1 MSVGEIKFSVI
12 LYGMLKMLRH
22 KARSYPKFAARLKE
36 KNFTA
41 QIKTFNDSMGRHFT
55 FDHGKIASR
64 SGIHPSPTITISVA
78 SADLAARLFVPWVDQ
93 LERIEAMKN
102 FDFKA
107 DGPDELTVWFT
118 QTLMMMQSAGWES
131 GTPIGTDGTVRYVT
145 NTNGGPLFVYVK
157 DGKVL
162 RLTPIEFDETDA
174 AAWTIHARGKSFTPP
189 PMTTANTHSLCAK
202 TTLYS
207 PDRLLYPMK
216 RVDFDP
222 KGNRNCENRG
232 ISGYERISWEEA
244 LDIVSGEIT
253 RCKTEYGQGAIMAN
267 HGSHHNWGNIGYY
280 ISSAYKFFNAI
291 GHTKVIHN
299 PDSWEGWYW
308 GAMHHF
314 GYSMR
319 LGQTETYSTVEDL
332 LKDAELVVFWA
343 ADPESTSG
351 SYSAYEGTIR
361 RQWLKQL
368 GIEMV
373 HIDPYYNHT
382 AALHGG
388 KWFAPKPGT
397 DTAMAMA
404 IAYVW
409 MTEGL
414 YDKKFIAERCTGFE
428 VWQDYVLGKE
438 DGIPKTP
445 EWQEGETGIAA
456 KDVRALARQW
466 GKKKTYLGA
475 GGWGNGH
482 GGACRSATGI
492 QWARACACLM
502 AMQGMGRPGVNYGHL
517 QWGTPID
524 LHFYFPGYA
533 DGGMSGDI
541 ENTGMPI
548 SLYQRMP
555 QLPTFNTSMQKVPR
569 LQIPEAILEGKAEG
583 YPWNGKTIEGQFQKF
598 SYPAPGHSPV
608 KMLYKYGGASIGTM
622 TQTNRYVKSYRTD
635 KLEFVVSQ
643 SIWFEGETKFADVIL
658 PACTQFERWD
668 ISEFGGTGGYALHGQ
683 TQMNHRVI
691 LMQHKCIEP
700 LGESKSD
707 FQIFQELSSR
717 LGLGAYFSEGM
728 SELDWVKRLFES
740 SDLPK
745 HISWKQFL
753 KKGYFVVP
761 PPDEEHREPVSLR
774 WFYEGRK
781 KDVPEP
787 QPLPGDY
794 GKEFMK
800 GLQTQ
805 SGKFEF
811 ECSSL
816 KRFDA
821 NDPERPPIVK
831 YLRSWEGPTTSELT
845 EHYPLQLISP
855 HSRFSYHTLSDGK
868 DSSIN
873 DIEEHR
879 VLVNGWYY
887 WVARINGSD
896 ALDRG
901 IKEHDLIKLHND
913 RGAVVCAAHL
923 TERLP
928 RGVVHAYES
937 SACYAPLGEP
947 GYSVD
952 KGGCINNLT
961 PKRSIAKK
969 VTGTAANSCLVQ
981 AVLWDGSTDL
991 KMTRTAEAQAET
1003 AKDKTVVAARDEAAL
1018 KAQAAQTVVAQRE
1031 EPALMAK

>member
-1 MSVGEIKFSVI
+1 MNWGETKFRVLLVGMS
-12 LYGMLKMLRH
+12 LALRLAAWWYPAF
-22 KARSYPKFAARLKE
+22 ARRLAE

-41 QIKTFNDSMGRHFT
+41 QIRTFDGSVARHFT
-55 FDHGKIASR
+55 FRDGRIASG
-64 SGIHPSPTITISVA
+64 SGLHPAPDISISVA
-78 SADLAARLFVPWVDQ
+78 SAGLGARLFVPWVSQ

-107 DGPDELTVWFT
+107 DGPDALVVWFT
-118 QTLMMMQSAGWES
+118 QTVMMMRSAGWKY
-131 GTPIGTDGTVRYVT
+131 GTAMPDGTMRFVT
-145 NTNGGPLFVYVK
+145 NTNGGPLFVYVR
-157 DGKVL
+157 DDKVV
-162 RLTPIEFDETDA
+162 RLTPLEFDASDA
-174 AAWTIHARGKSFTPP
+174 RPWTIRARGKSFTPP
-189 PMTTANTHSLCAK
+189 HQTTIAVHSLCSK

-222 KGNRNCENRG
+222 KGERNPKNRG
-232 ISGYERISWEEA
+232 ISGYERISWDEA
-244 LDIVSGEIT
+244 LGIVAGEIT
-253 RCKTEYGQGAIMAN
+253 RCKTQYGQGAIMVN
-267 HGSHHNWGNIGYY
+267 HGSHHTWGNLGYY
-280 ISSAYKFFNAI
+280 ISSAFKFFNII
-291 GHTKVIHN
+291 GATKVVHN

-308 GAMHHF
+308 GAMHHY

-332 LKDAELVVFWA
+332 MKEAELVVFWA
-343 ADPESTSG
+343 ADPEATSG
-351 SYSAYEGTIR
+351 SYSAHEGTIR
-361 RQWLKQL
+361 RQWLREL
-368 GIEMV
+368 GIEVV

-382 AALHGG
+382 AALLGG
-388 KWFAPKPGT
+388 KWFAPRPGT
-397 DTAMAMA
+397 DPAMALA
-404 IAYVW
+404 IAHVW
-409 MTEGL
+409 ITEGL
-414 YDKKFIAERCTGFE
+414 YDKKFVAERSVGFE
-428 VWQDYVLGKE
+428 AWRDYILGKE
-438 DGIPKTP
+438 DGIAKTP
-445 EWQEGETGIAA
+445 EWQEAETGVPA

-492 QWARACACLM
+492 QWARALACLL

-533 DGGMSGDI
+533 DGGLSGDI

-555 QLPTFNTSMQKVPR
+555 QLPTFNPSSQKVPR

-583 YPWNGKTIEGQFQKF
+583 YPWNGKTIEGQFKKF
-598 SYPAPGHSPV
+598 SYPEPGHAPIR
-608 KMLYKYGGASIGTM
+608 MFYKYGGASIGTM
-622 TQTNRYVKSYRTD
+622 NETNRYVKAYRTENLD
-635 KLEFVVSQ
+635 FVVNQ
-643 SIWFEGETKFADVIL
+643 SIWFEGEAKFADVIF

-668 ISEFGGTGGYALHGQ
+668 ISEFAGTGGYALHAQ
-683 TQMNHRVI
+683 TQMNNRVI
-691 LMQHKCIEP
+691 FLQHKCIEP

-707 FQIFQELSSR
+707 FWIFQQLASR

-728 SELDWVKRLFES
+728 DELDWVKRLFDA

-745 HISWKQFL
+745 RISWKDFL

-761 PPDEEHREPVSLR
+761 PLEEGRRDPVSLR

-787 QPLPGDY
+787 HPLPGDY
-794 GKEFMK
+794 GEEFMK

-816 KRFDA
+816 KRFDPD
-821 NDPERPPIVK
+821 DPERPPIVK
-831 YLRSWEGPTTSELT
+831 YLRSWEGPGTELY
-845 EHYPLQLISP
+845 ERYPLQLISP

-873 DIEEHR
+873 DIQEHR
-879 VLVNGWYY
+879 VLIDGYYY
-887 WVARINGSD
+887 WVLRLNARD
-896 ALDRG
+896 AAERG
-901 IKEHDLIKLHND
+901 IKEHDLVKIHND

-923 TERLP
+923 TQRLP

-937 SACYAPLGEP
+937 SACYEPLGEP

-952 KGGCINNLT
+952 RGGCINQLT

-981 AVLWDGSTDL
+981 VVPWDGSGAL
-991 KMTRTAEAQAET
+991 LAAAGAAVTASA
-1003 AKDKTVVAARDEAAL
+1003 AARSSSP
-1018 KAQAAQTVVAQRE
+1018 Q
-1031 EPALMAK
+1031 PAMAK

>member
-1 MSVGEIKFSVI
+1 MDTAALRFSVL
-12 LYGMLKMLRH
+12 LYGMFLALKVQALRY
-22 KARSYPKFAARLKE
+22 ARFRARLAE
-36 KNFTA
+36 KSFTC
-41 QIKTFNDSMGRHFT
+41 QIKTFDGSVGRSFT
-55 FDHGKIASR
+55 FKDGAVRSR
-64 SGIHPSPTITISVA
+64 RGVDPAADICISVA
-78 SADLAARLFVPWVDQ
+78 SAGLGARLFVPWVNL

-107 DGPDELTVWFT
+107 DGPDELIVWFT
-118 QTLMMMQSAGWES
+118 QTLNMLRSAGWKF
-131 GTPIGTDGTVRYVT
+131 GTVAADGSTRYCT

-157 DGKVL
+157 DGKVV
-162 RLTPIEFDETDA
+162 RVTPLEFDESDA
-174 AAWTIHARGKSFTPP
+174 RPWTIRARGKSFTPP
-189 PMTTANTHSLCAK
+189 HQTTAAAHALCGKA
-202 TTLYS
+202 TLYS
-207 PDRLLYPMK
+207 PERILYPMK

-222 KGNRNCENRG
+222 KGARNHKNRG
-232 ISGYERISWEEA
+232 VSGYQRISWDEA
-244 LDIVSGEIT
+244 LDLVSGEIK
-253 RCKTEYGQGAIMAN
+253 RAKREYGQGAILCN
-267 HGSHHNWGNIGYY
+267 HGSHHTWGNIGYY
-280 ISSAYKFFNAI
+280 ISAAYKFFNII
-291 GHTKVIHN
+291 GTTKVVHN

-332 LKDAELVVFWA
+332 MKEAEMVVFWA
-343 ADPESTSG
+343 ADPETTSG
-351 SYSAYEGTIR
+351 SYSGHEGTVR
-361 RQWLKQL
+361 RMWLHDL

-373 HIDPYYNHT
+373 HIDPYLNST

-397 DTAMAMA
+397 DAAMALA
-404 IAYVW
+404 IAHVW
-409 MTEGL
+409 ITEGL
-414 YDKKFIAERCTGFE
+414 YDKKFVAERSVGFE
-428 VWQDYVLGKE
+428 VWRDYLLGKE
-438 DGIPKTP
+438 DGVAKTP
-445 EWQEGETGIAA
+445 EWQEGETGIPA
-456 KDVRALARQW
+456 KDVRALARRW
-466 GKKKTYLGA
+466 GRKKTYLGA

-492 QWARACACLM
+492 QWARSLACLM
-502 AMQGMGRPGVNYGHL
+502 AMQGMGRPGVNFGHL

-533 DGGMSGDI
+533 DGGASGDI
-541 ENTGMPI
+541 EGTGMPI

-555 QLPTFNTSMQKVPR
+555 QLPTFNPSTQKVPR

-583 YPWNGKTIEGQFQKF
+583 YPWDGKTIEGQFKKF
-598 SYPAPGHSPV
+598 VYPAPGHSPIR
-608 KMLYKYGGASIGTM
+608 MFYKYGGASIGTM
-622 TQTNRYVKSYRTD
+622 TQTNRYVQAYHSENLD
-635 KLEFVVSQ
+635 FVVNQ
-643 SIWFEGETKFADVIL
+643 SIWLEGEAKFADVIL

-668 ISEFGGTGGYALHGQ
+668 LSEFGGTGGYALHGQ
-683 TQMNHRVI
+683 TQMNHRVAV
-691 LMQHKCIEP
+691 MQHQCIEP

-707 FQIFQELSSR
+707 FWIFQNLASR

-728 SELDWVKRLFES
+728 SELDWVKRLFDA

-745 HISWKQFL
+745 HISWKAFL

-761 PPDEEHREPVSLR
+761 PLAEDRRDPVSLR

-787 QPLPGDY
+787 HPLPGDY
-794 GKEFMK
+794 GEQFMM

-831 YLRSWEGPTTSELT
+831 YARSWEGPGTELY
-845 EHYPLQLISP
+845 ERYPLQLISP
-855 HSRFSYHTLSDGK
+855 HPRFSYHTLSDGK
-868 DSSIN
+868 DSPIN

-879 VLVNGWYY
+879 VLVNGYHY
-887 WVARINGSD
+887 WVLRLNAHD
-896 ALDRG
+896 AAERG
-901 IKEHDLIKLHND
+901 LKERDLVKIYND

-923 TERLP
+923 TQRLP
-928 RGVVHAYES
+928 RGVVHAFES
-937 SACYAPLGEP
+937 SACYEPLGEP
-947 GYSVD
+947 GYSLD
-952 KGGCINNLT
+952 RGGCINQLT

-981 AVLWDGSTDL
+981 VMKWDGQPH
-991 KMTRTAEAQAET
+991 RVGGAG
-1003 AKDKTVVAARDEAAL
+1003 EAA
-1018 KAQAAQTVVAQRE
+1018 KATATADAERQ
-1031 EPALMAK
+1031 PAMAK